1 MGVRGTPGLH
11 QQYIL
16 IHALDHQQN
25 LLEPSLV
32 FSVSWR
38 PRAVLVWAP
47 GLSRSV
53 PLGAVFCFAAPNG
66 PQPGEI
72 LSRSA
77 SQMPVVRFVASK
89 QAWTGKSVWRSA
101 SREPVVRF
109 ADSSLRRQSASQTV
123 RFAAQF
129 ALHCSSLR
137 AISYH
142 RKAHPLSDRSWVQAS
157 PAAQRGAE
165 AAR

>member
-38 PRAVLVWAP
+38 PRTVLCGCQAFREAYHV
-47 GLSRSV
+47 GLS
-53 PLGAVFCFAAPNG
+53 
-66 PQPGEI
+66 
-72 LSRSA
+72 
-77 SQMPVVRFVASK
+77 
-89 QAWTGKSVWRSA
+89 SA
-101 SREPVVRF
+101 SRHRMVHNQAKFCREAHLRHL
-109 ADSSLRRQSASQTV
+109 SSASWLQSRRGRANLCGEALLGNLSSASQTV

-142 RKAHPLSDRSWVQAS
+142 RKAHPLSDRSWVKAS